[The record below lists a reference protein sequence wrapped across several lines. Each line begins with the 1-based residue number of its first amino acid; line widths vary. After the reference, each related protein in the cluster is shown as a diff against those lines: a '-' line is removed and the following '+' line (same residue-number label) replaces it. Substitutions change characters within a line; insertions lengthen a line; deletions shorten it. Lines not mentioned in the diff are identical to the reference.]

1 MASQPPPA
9 TQASSSTNAISE
21 PRPNQAQSIKDRVF
35 KDVMN
40 GNWEAVLNAYG
51 KNVNSIQ
58 TASITSSKETVL
70 HIAISDNRSDMAKK
84 LLEIVV
90 DGKKIKEMRNDR
102 GNNPLH
108 LAASLGQAD
117 MCELMVNRD
126 LELIMSRNMEGET
139 PLFLAALHGRKEA
152 FYTLHYKW
160 SSNKGPHEDFSH
172 CKRNDGNSILH
183 VVILGE
189 YLDLAFQI
197 INWYPELAKFKNE
210 RGQSALHLLASHPA
224 AFRSGCHLGLVGD
237 FIYRCLLVEEL
248 EVESE
253 QGLKGTFAEQ
263 SPEDRTPNIPGNYET
278 CFNALEIFGNG
289 LRAVFGPDTWKSFCC
304 KVKADIETA
313 QSSETTKE
321 TEHKLPFPPNYYTFF
336 SFFQFVLE
344 LLLIIFGLGFFK
356 VTKMKEK
363 KRKHT
368 HSLQLMK
375 KLVESADLWEAED
388 TGSRPPDDSFDNF
401 GGERIDMYK
410 ELLDASLDGPVSADG
425 TARLD
430 ENSKDNEDEIK
441 DRMTMILEEPKTGI
455 ANRRSNGHKKE
466 KKGKAKHDNQEDKTQ
481 TKESD
486 KEDVKEKSPFLVA
499 AKMGVTEMVAE
510 ILDKF
515 PVAIDDMNQEK
526 KNAVLLAVENRQ
538 PSVYHYLQ
546 GRYPKKESIFQKV
559 DGEGNSALHLAASFG
574 HNRPWLIPGAA
585 LQMQWELKWYKFIKD
600 SMPRHFFAHL
610 NSKRQTPKEVLTETH
625 KELVRVSSKWLTN
638 TAESCSVVAALIATV
653 AFASATTLPGGV
665 KQDVGTP
672 VFEGE
677 PSFDMFAI
685 SSLVALCFSITSLT
699 MFLSILTSRYQVWD
713 FYYSLPSKLIL
724 GLSSLFVS
732 IASILVS
739 FCSGHFL
746 SIKDKLKFVVF
757 PIYAFTCLPLTL
769 FAVAQFPLYLDLIRS
784 IMAPVP
790 KRSFEVTSI

>member
-35 KDVMN
+35 KDVMT
-40 GNWEAVLNAYG
+40 GNWEAVLNTYE
-51 KNVNSIQ
+51 KNVNNIQ
-58 TASITSSKETVL
+58 TASITSSKETIL

-90 DGKKIKEMRNDR
+90 DGKMIKEMRNDQ

-117 MCELMVNRD
+117 MCELMVDRD
-126 LELIMSRNMEGET
+126 LELITSRNMDGET
-139 PLFLAALHGRKEA
+139 PLFLAALQGRKEA

-160 SSNKGPHEDFSH
+160 SGNKGPHEDFSH

-189 YLDLAFQI
+189 YFDLAFQI

-210 RGQSALHLLASHPA
+210 RGQSALHLLASHPS

-237 FIYRCLLVEEL
+237 FIYR
-248 EVESE
+248 
-253 QGLKGTFAEQ
+253 F
-263 SPEDRTPNIPGNYET
+263 
-278 CFNALEIFGNG
+278 
-289 LRAVFGPDTWKSFCC
+289 
-304 KVKADIETA
+304 
-313 QSSETTKE
+313 
-321 TEHKLPFPPNYYTFF
+321 
-336 SFFQFVLE
+336 
-344 LLLIIFGLGFFK
+344 
-356 VTKMKEK
+356 
-363 KRKHT
+363 
-368 HSLQLMK
+368 
-375 KLVESADLWEAED
+375 
-388 TGSRPPDDSFDNF
+388 
-401 GGERIDMYK
+401 
-410 ELLDASLDGPVSADG
+410 
-425 TARLD
+425 
-430 ENSKDNEDEIK
+430 
-441 DRMTMILEEPKTGI
+441 
-455 ANRRSNGHKKE
+455 
-466 KKGKAKHDNQEDKTQ
+466 
-481 TKESD
+481 
-486 KEDVKEKSPFLVA
+486 
-499 AKMGVTEMVAE
+499 
-510 ILDKF
+510 
-515 PVAIDDMNQEK
+515 
-526 KNAVLLAVENRQ
+526 
-538 PSVYHYLQ
+538 
-546 GRYPKKESIFQKV
+546 
-559 DGEGNSALHLAASFG
+559 
-574 HNRPWLIPGAA
+574 
-585 LQMQWELKWYKFIKD
+585 
-600 SMPRHFFAHL
+600 
-610 NSKRQTPKEVLTETH
+610 
-625 KELVRVSSKWLTN
+625 
-638 TAESCSVVAALIATV
+638 VAALIATV

-677 PSFDMFAI
+677 PPFDMFAI

-746 SIKDKLKFVVF
+746 SIKDKLKFAVF

>member
-1 MASQPPPA
+1 MASRPSPCTDA
-9 TQASSSTNAISE
+9 LE
-21 PRPNQAQSIKDRVF
+21 PRPNQPLSIKEIVF
-35 KDVMN
+35 KEVMN
-40 GNWEAVLNAYG
+40 GNWESVLDIYMEN
-51 KNVNSIQ
+51 KENIQ

-70 HIAISDNRSDMAKK
+70 HIAISDNRSDMAKR
-84 LLEIVV
+84 LVGIVG
-90 DGKKIKEMRNDR
+90 DGNMIKQMSNDQ

-117 MCELMVNRD
+117 MCMLMVDRD
-126 LELIMSRNMEGET
+126 LELIMSRNMDGET

-160 SSNKGPHEDFSH
+160 SSNKGQHEDFSH

-183 VVILGE
+183 VTILGE
-189 YLDLAFQI
+189 YFDLAFQI

-210 RGQSALHLLASHPA
+210 RGQSALHLLASHPS
-224 AFRSGCHLGLVGD
+224 AFRSGCHFGLVGD

-248 EVESE
+248 DVESE
-253 QGLKGTFAEQ
+253 QSLKGTTAEQ
-263 SPEDRTPNIPGNYET
+263 SPNDRTPNIPGNYET
-278 CFNALEIFGNG
+278 CFNVLEIFRNG
-289 LRAVFGPDTWKSFCC
+289 LLA
-304 KVKADIETA
+304 
-313 QSSETTKE
+313 
-321 TEHKLPFPPNYYTFF
+321 
-336 SFFQFVLE
+336 
-344 LLLIIFGLGFFK
+344 GFYK
-356 VTKMKEK
+356 VTKMKDK

-375 KLVESADLWEAED
+375 ELVESADLWEAED
-388 TGSRPPDDSFDNF
+388 TGSRPSDDSLDNF
-401 GGERIDMYK
+401 EGERIDMYK
-410 ELLDASLDGPVSADG
+410 ELTDASLDGPVSNG

-441 DRMTMILEEPKTGI
+441 GRTKMILEVPKTGI
-455 ANRRSNGHKKE
+455 AHRRSNGHKEEKNGKE
-466 KKGKAKHDNQEDKTQ
+466 KHDKREDETQ

-486 KEDVKEKSPFLVA
+486 KEDMKEKSPFLVA

-526 KNAVLLAVENRQ
+526 KNAVLMAAENRQ
-538 PSVYHYLQ
+538 PSVYHYLRE
-546 GRYPKKESIFQKV
+546 RYPKKESIFQKV
-559 DGEGNSALHLAASFG
+559 DNEGNSALHLAASFAQ
-574 HNRPWLIPGAA
+574 NRPWLIPGAA
-585 LQMQWELKWYKFIKD
+585 LQMQWELKWYK
-600 SMPRHFFAHL
+600 
-610 NSKRQTPKEVLTETH
+610 
-625 KELVRVSSKWLTN
+625 
-638 TAESCSVVAALIATV
+638 ALIVTV

-665 KQDVGTP
+665 KQDEGTP

-685 SSLVALCFSITSLT
+685 SSLVALCFSITSVT

-713 FYYSLPSKLIL
+713 FYYSLPSKLLL

-746 SIKDKLKFVVF
+746 SIKDKLKFAVF
-757 PIYAFTCLPLTL
+757 PIYAFTCLPLIL
-769 FAVAQFPLYLDLIRS
+769 FAMAQFPLYLDLIRS
-784 IMAPVP
+784 IMSPVP
-790 KRSFEVTSI
+790 KRSLEVTSI

>member
-1 MASQPPPA
+1 MASQRPPA

-40 GNWEAVLNAYG
+40 GNWEAVLNTYK
-51 KNVNSIQ
+51 KNVNNIQ

-70 HIAISDNRSDMAKK
+70 HIAISDNRSDMSKK

-90 DGKKIKEMRNDR
+90 DGKMIKEMRNDR

-189 YLDLAFQI
+189 YF
-197 INWYPELAKFKNE
+197 
-210 RGQSALHLLASHPA
+210 G
-224 AFRSGCHLGLVGD
+224 
-237 FIYRCLLVEEL
+237 LLVEEL

-263 SPEDRTPNIPGNYET
+263 SPKDRTHNIPGNYET

-289 LRAVFGPDTWKSFCC
+289 LRA
-304 KVKADIETA
+304 
-313 QSSETTKE
+313 
-321 TEHKLPFPPNYYTFF
+321 
-336 SFFQFVLE
+336 
-344 LLLIIFGLGFFK
+344 GFFK

-363 KRKHT
+363 KRKRT

-441 DRMTMILEEPKTGI
+441 DRTTMILEEPKTGI

-466 KKGKAKHDNQEDKTQ
+466 KKGKAKQDNQEDKTQ

-499 AKMGVTEMVAE
+499 AKMGVTEMIAE

-515 PVAIDDMNQEK
+515 PVAIDDMNRQK

-538 PSVYHYLQ
+538 PSVYHYLRE
-546 GRYPKKESIFQKV
+546 RYPKKKSIFQKV
-559 DGEGNSALHLAASFG
+559 DNEGNSALHLTASFSQ
-574 HNRPWLIPGAA
+574 NRPWLIPSVA

-610 NSKRQTPKEVLTETH
+610 NSKRQTPKEVLTDTH
-625 KELVRVSSKWLTN
+625 RELVRVSGKWLTS

-665 KQDVGTP
+665 K
-672 VFEGE
+672 
-677 PSFDMFAI
+677 
-685 SSLVALCFSITSLT
+685 
-699 MFLSILTSRYQVWD
+699 
-713 FYYSLPSKLIL
+713 
-724 GLSSLFVS
+724 
-732 IASILVS
+732 
-739 FCSGHFL
+739 
-746 SIKDKLKFVVF
+746 
-757 PIYAFTCLPLTL
+757 
-769 FAVAQFPLYLDLIRS
+769 
-784 IMAPVP
+784 
-790 KRSFEVTSI
+790 